1 MLVGVVAVGFLLF
14 SLTVKWQ
21 MFHARLLVPLFIL
34 AAPFVGLALEQ
45 TANRAVANLSLAI
58 ALALAFALIVVNP
71 SHPLVGGR
79 SIFRVSR
86 EAQYFANRRGLYQ
99 PMRQA
104 ADLLAGRNC
113 SQIGITTGPVWEYPL
128 WVMLHARTGRW
139 PRIVPV
145 RSVEDDSDQLCAVLA
160 LPPGPVQEGS
170 LPAGVEGTIIPLGGG
185 VTIAIKAERPVVGLG
200 STR

>member
-1 MLVGVVAVGFLLF
+1 
-14 SLTVKWQ
+14 
-21 MFHARLLVPLFIL
+21 
-34 AAPFVGLALEQ
+34 
-45 TANRAVANLSLAI
+45 
-58 ALALAFALIVVNP
+58 
-71 SHPLVGGR
+71 

-145 RSVEDDSDQLCAVLA
+145 RSAQDVSGQVCAVLA

-185 VTIAIKAERPVVGLG
+185 VTIAIKPETPVLGLR